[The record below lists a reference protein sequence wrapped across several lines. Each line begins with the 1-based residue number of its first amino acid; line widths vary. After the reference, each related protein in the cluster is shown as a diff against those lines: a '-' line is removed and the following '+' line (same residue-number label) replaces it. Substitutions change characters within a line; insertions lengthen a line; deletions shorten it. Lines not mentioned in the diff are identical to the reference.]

1 MKMKK
6 KVILVSALLASLV
19 SSGVM
24 ADQAADIQEAKTK
37 AEQALGQ
44 VTAIDGKVK
53 NIEKDLTTYKDKTDT
68 LETKLNDY
76 DTVKTNAAN
85 AVQNKTD
92 IIDLKQK
99 VSTAEQKVAD
109 AEKNLN
115 TQAEAFRQV
124 GQGVDKNAKEAK
136 QKAEAAEKK
145 VGELET
151 KLQEYDQV
159 KEKANKVDA
168 LEQTVTQIDKTVKS
182 HNEEIT
188 KIKDG
193 NKDFQDGIAEQLRQA
208 KTETDT
214 RVDGIDNKVKTV
226 SDSVGQLETKLQDYD
241 QVKGNAANA
250 VQNKTDIT
258 DLKRKVSAVEQQTK
272 KVGELENKLQDYD
285 TVKGNA
291 ANAVQNKTDITDL
304 KQKVLAVEQ
313 KTNKVD
319 ELETKVTQIDNTV
332 KSNTEEITK
341 IKDGNKDFQ
350 DGIAEQLRQ
359 AKTETDKRVNGIDDK
374 VKTVSDKA
382 EALDHKIDNTR
393 TDLEKTIKTVDEK
406 VTKLGDPEARI
417 KEVEKTFGDKLA
429 RMEGYTNKGL
439 AKVTALSGLHPLGYD
454 AASKWNISVATG
466 HYKSENAIAMGAFFR
481 PNRHVLLSFAGT
493 VSGGDDAYTFGAS
506 IRVGR
511 SGHKEMSG
519 ASEGMISATEFYDIV
534 GRLQDEIARQ
544 KQEIEALKNR

>member
-1 MKMKK
+1 MEETRMKIRKK
-6 KVILVSALLASLV
+6 AILVSALLASLV

-24 ADQAADIQEAKTK
+24 ADQAADIQEAKDN
-37 AEQALGQ
+37 AAQALEK
-44 VTAIDGKVK
+44 VKAIDGK
-53 NIEKDLTTYKDKTDT
+53 IQPMQDDLTKYKGKTDT
-68 LETKLNDY
+68 LENTLKDY
-76 DTVKTNAAN
+76 DSVKTNAEKV
-85 AVQNKTD
+85 VQHEAKMAELTGR
-92 IIDLKQK
+92 

-188 KIKDG
+188 KIKAG
-193 NKDFQDGIAEQLRQA
+193 NTEFQEGIAEQLRKA

-214 RVDGIDNKVKTV
+214 RVDGIDKKVKTI
-226 SDSVGQLETKLQDYD
+226 DSAVNKVGVLENKLQDYD
-241 QVKGNAANA
+241 QVK
-250 VQNKTDIT
+250 
-258 DLKRKVSAVEQQTK
+258 
-272 KVGELENKLQDYD
+272 
-285 TVKGNA
+285 
-291 ANAVQNKTDITDL
+291 
-304 KQKVLAVEQ
+304 
-313 KTNKVD
+313 
-319 ELETKVTQIDNTV
+319 
-332 KSNTEEITK
+332 
-341 IKDGNKDFQ
+341 
-350 DGIAEQLRQ
+350 
-359 AKTETDKRVNGIDDK
+359 DK
-374 VKTVSDKA
+374 V
-382 EALDHKIDNTR
+382 EALDHKIDNTKK
-393 TDLEKTIKTVDEK
+393 DLAATIRTVDEK
-406 VTKLGDPEARI
+406 VTKLGNPEARI

-429 RMEGYTNKGL
+429 SMEGYTNKGL

-466 HYKSENAIAMGAFFR
+466 HYKSENAIAMGAFFQ

-493 VSGGDDAYTFGAS
+493 VSGGDDAYTVGAS

-519 ASEGMISATEFYDIV
+519 AAEGMISATEFYDIV
-534 GRLQDEIARQ
+534 GKLQDEIARQ
-544 KQEIEALKNR
+544 RQEIEALKNR

>member
-24 ADQAADIQEAKTK
+24 ADDLQDAKNQAA
-37 AEQALGQ
+37 QALEK
-44 VTAIDGKVK
+44 VTALDGKV
-53 NIEKDLTTYKDKTDT
+53 NNMVTTLDQYKEKTDN

-76 DTVKTNAAN
+76 DTVKGNAAK
-85 AVQNKTD
+85 AAEVER
-92 IIDLKQK
+92 K
-99 VSTAEQKVAD
+99 VDTK
-109 AEKNLN
+109 LG
-115 TQAEAFRQV
+115 AFQTV
-124 GQGVDKNAKEAK
+124 VQGVIKKADEAK
-136 QKAEAAEKK
+136 QKAEDVEGKFTTLEGK
-145 VGELET
+145 VT
-151 KLQEYDQV
+151 TASDKADSA
-159 KEKANKVDA
+159 ANKVGD
-168 LEQTVTQIDKTVKS
+168 LEKNVTQIDTTVKR

-188 KIKDG
+188 QIKDG
-193 NKDFQDGIAEQLRQA
+193 NRDFQEGIAEQLRQA

-214 RVDGIDNKVKTV
+214 RVDGIDKKVKTI
-226 SDSVGQLETKLQDYD
+226 DSAVNKVGVLENKLQDYD
-241 QVKGNAANA
+241 QVKEKA
-250 VQNKTDIT
+250 
-258 DLKRKVSAVEQQTK
+258 
-272 KVGELENKLQDYD
+272 
-285 TVKGNA
+285 
-291 ANAVQNKTDITDL
+291 
-304 KQKVLAVEQ
+304 
-313 KTNKVD
+313 NKV
-319 ELETKVTQIDNTV
+319 
-332 KSNTEEITK
+332 
-341 IKDGNKDFQ
+341 
-350 DGIAEQLRQ
+350 
-359 AKTETDKRVNGIDDK
+359 
-374 VKTVSDKA
+374 
-382 EALDHKIDNTR
+382 EALDHKIDNTK
-393 TDLEKTIKTVDEK
+393 TDLERTIRTVDEK
-406 VTKLGDPEARI
+406 VTKLANPEARI

-534 GRLQDEIARQ
+534 GKLQDEIARQ

>member
-1 MKMKK
+1 MKK

-37 AEQALGQ
+37 AEQALDK
-44 VTAIDGKVK
+44 VNAIDGKIQPMQ
-53 NIEKDLTTYKDKTDT
+53 NDLNQYKGKTDT
-68 LETKLNDY
+68 LENKLQDY
-76 DTVKTNAAN
+76 DTVKENAAK
-85 AVQNKTD
+85 AAQHEAKITE
-92 IIDLKQK
+92 LTGR
-99 VSTAEQKVAD
+99 VSTAEQKVAE
-109 AEKNLN
+109 AEDKVDKKL
-115 TQAEAFRQV
+115 EAFRTAGNIV
-124 GQGVDKNAKEAK
+124 KDIANAAK
-136 QKAEAAEKK
+136 DKAEAVEGKFTTLEGK
-145 VGELET
+145 VT
-151 KLQEYDQV
+151 TVSDKADAA
-159 KEKANKVDA
+159 ANKVGD
-168 LEQTVTQIDKTVKS
+168 LEGKVTQIDDTVKS

-193 NKDFQDGIAEQLRQA
+193 NKDFQEGIAEQLRQA

-214 RVDGIDNKVKTV
+214 RVNGIDEKVKTI
-226 SDSVGQLETKLQDYD
+226 SGKADSAANKVGDLEAKLVDYD
-241 QVKGNAANA
+241 QVKEKA
-250 VQNKTDIT
+250 
-258 DLKRKVSAVEQQTK
+258 
-272 KVGELENKLQDYD
+272 
-285 TVKGNA
+285 
-291 ANAVQNKTDITDL
+291 
-304 KQKVLAVEQ
+304 
-313 KTNKVD
+313 NKV
-319 ELETKVTQIDNTV
+319 
-332 KSNTEEITK
+332 
-341 IKDGNKDFQ
+341 
-350 DGIAEQLRQ
+350 
-359 AKTETDKRVNGIDDK
+359 
-374 VKTVSDKA
+374 
-382 EALDHKIDNTR
+382 EALDHKIDNTKM
-393 TDLEKTIKTVDEK
+393 DLEATIRTVDEK
-406 VTKLGDPEARI
+406 VTKLANPEARI

>member
-1 MKMKK
+1 MKK

-24 ADQAADIQEAKTK
+24 ADQAADIQEAKDNAKQALEKVNAIDGKIQPMQNDLNAYKGKTDTLENK
-37 AEQALGQ
+37 LQDYETVKDNAGKAAQHEAKIAELTGKVSAAEQKVADAEQNLNKQAEVFRNVGLGVDQKVKEAKQTAEQALSKANDADGK
-44 VTAIDGKVK
+44 VTALDGKVK
-53 NIEKDLTTYKDKTDT
+53 NIETDLTTYKGKTDK
-68 LETKLNDY
+68 LEKDLQDY
-76 DTVKTNAAN
+76 DTVKTNAGN
-85 AVQNKTD
+85 AVQNKAD
-92 IIDLKQK
+92 IIDLKKK
-99 VSTAEQKVAD
+99 VSEVE
-109 AEKNLN
+109 EK
-115 TQAEAFRQV
+115 A
-124 GQGVDKNAKEAK
+124 
-136 QKAEAAEKK
+136 KK
-145 VGELET
+145 VGDLE
-151 KLQEYDQV
+151 
-159 KEKANKVDA
+159 N
-168 LEQTVTQIDKTVKS
+168 TVTQIDNTVKT

-193 NKDFQDGIAEQLRQA
+193 NKDFQEGIAEQLRQA

-226 SDSVGQLETKLQDYD
+226 SDKADSAANKVGDLEDKLKGYD
-241 QVKGNAANA
+241 QVKEKA
-250 VQNKTDIT
+250 
-258 DLKRKVSAVEQQTK
+258 
-272 KVGELENKLQDYD
+272 
-285 TVKGNA
+285 
-291 ANAVQNKTDITDL
+291 
-304 KQKVLAVEQ
+304 
-313 KTNKVD
+313 NKV
-319 ELETKVTQIDNTV
+319 
-332 KSNTEEITK
+332 
-341 IKDGNKDFQ
+341 
-350 DGIAEQLRQ
+350 
-359 AKTETDKRVNGIDDK
+359 
-374 VKTVSDKA
+374 
-382 EALDHKIDNTR
+382 EALDHKIDNTK
-393 TDLEKTIKTVDEK
+393 TDLEATIKTVDEK
-406 VTKLGDPEARI
+406 VTKLGNPEARI

-429 RMEGYTNKGL
+429 SMEGYTNKGL

>member
-1 MKMKK
+1 MKK

-37 AEQALGQ
+37 AEQALEKVNEVDGK
-44 VTAIDGKVK
+44 VAATDGKVK
-53 NIEKDLTTYKDKTDT
+53 NIEKDLTTYKGETDA
-68 LETKLNDY
+68 LKTKLNEY

-99 VSTAEQKVAD
+99 VAAAEQKVAA

-115 TQAEAFRQV
+115 TQAEAFRSVGVQV
-124 GQGVDKNAKEAK
+124 NQKVDEAK
-136 QKAEAAEKK
+136 QKVDEVEKKVTTLEGKVTTVSDKADLAANK
-145 VGELET
+145 VGELEG
-151 KLQEYDQV
+151 K
-159 KEKANKVDA
+159 
-168 LEQTVTQIDKTVKS
+168 VTQIDNTVKS

-193 NKDFQDGIAEQLRQA
+193 NQEFQEGIAGQLRQA
-208 KTETDT
+208 KAETDT
-214 RVDGIDNKVKTV
+214 RVNGIDEKVKTI
-226 SDSVGQLETKLQDYD
+226 SGKADSAANKVGDLEAKLQDYA
-241 QVKGNAANA
+241 QVKEKA
-250 VQNKTDIT
+250 
-258 DLKRKVSAVEQQTK
+258 
-272 KVGELENKLQDYD
+272 
-285 TVKGNA
+285 
-291 ANAVQNKTDITDL
+291 
-304 KQKVLAVEQ
+304 
-313 KTNKVD
+313 NKV
-319 ELETKVTQIDNTV
+319 
-332 KSNTEEITK
+332 
-341 IKDGNKDFQ
+341 
-350 DGIAEQLRQ
+350 
-359 AKTETDKRVNGIDDK
+359 
-374 VKTVSDKA
+374 
-382 EALDHKIDNTR
+382 EALDHKIDNTK
-393 TDLEKTIKTVDEK
+393 TDLEATIKNVDEK
-406 VTKLGDPEARI
+406 VTKLGNPEARI

-481 PNRHVLLSFAGT
+481 PNRNVLLSFAGT

-534 GRLQDEIARQ
+534 GKLQDEIARQ

>member
-1 MKMKK
+1 M
-6 KVILVSALLASLV
+6 
-19 SSGVM
+19 
-24 ADQAADIQEAKTK
+24 
-37 AEQALGQ
+37 
-44 VTAIDGKVK
+44 K
-53 NIEKDLTTYKDKTDT
+53 NIEKDLTTYKDKTDA
-68 LETKLNDY
+68 LETKLKDY

-99 VSTAEQKVAD
+99 VSAAEQKVAD

-168 LEQTVTQIDKTVKS
+168 LEQTVTQIDDTVKS

-193 NKDFQDGIAEQLRQA
+193 NRDFQEGIAEQLRQA

-214 RVDGIDNKVKTV
+214 RVNGIDEKVKTI
-226 SDSVGQLETKLQDYD
+226 DSAVKKVGDLENKLNDYD
-241 QVKGNAANA
+241 QVREKA
-250 VQNKTDIT
+250 
-258 DLKRKVSAVEQQTK
+258 
-272 KVGELENKLQDYD
+272 
-285 TVKGNA
+285 
-291 ANAVQNKTDITDL
+291 
-304 KQKVLAVEQ
+304 
-313 KTNKVD
+313 NKV
-319 ELETKVTQIDNTV
+319 
-332 KSNTEEITK
+332 
-341 IKDGNKDFQ
+341 
-350 DGIAEQLRQ
+350 
-359 AKTETDKRVNGIDDK
+359 
-374 VKTVSDKA
+374 
-382 EALDHKIDNTR
+382 EALDHKIDNTKM
-393 TDLEKTIKTVDEK
+393 DLEATIRTVDEK
-406 VTKLGDPEARI
+406 VTKLNNPEARI

-481 PNRHVLLSFAGT
+481 PNRNVLLSFAGT

-534 GRLQDEIARQ
+534 GKLQDEIARQ

>member
-1 MKMKK
+1 MEEMRMKMRKK
-6 KVILVSALLASLV
+6 AILVSALLASLV

-24 ADQAADIQEAKTK
+24 ADQAADIQEAKDNAK
-37 AEQALGQ
+37 QALEK
-44 VTAIDGKVK
+44 VTDLDGKVK
-53 NIEKDLTTYKDKTDT
+53 NMENDLTTYKGKTDK
-68 LETKLNDY
+68 LEKALQDY

-85 AVQNKTD
+85 AVQNKND
-92 IIDLKQK
+92 ITDLKQK
-99 VSTAEQKVAD
+99 VSAAEQKVAD

-188 KIKDG
+188 KIKAG
-193 NKDFQDGIAEQLRQA
+193 NTEFQEGITEQLQQA

-214 RVDGIDNKVKTV
+214 RVDGIDKKVKTV

-241 QVKGNAANA
+241 QVKEKANKA
-250 VQNKTDIT
+250 DALDQKIENTKTD
-258 DLKRKVSAVEQQTK
+258 L
-272 KVGELENKLQDYD
+272 
-285 TVKGNA
+285 A
-291 ANAVQNKTDITDL
+291 A
-304 KQKVLAVEQ
+304 
-313 KTNKVD
+313 
-319 ELETKVTQIDNTV
+319 
-332 KSNTEEITK
+332 
-341 IKDGNKDFQ
+341 
-350 DGIAEQLRQ
+350 
-359 AKTETDKRVNGIDDK
+359 
-374 VKTVSDKA
+374 
-382 EALDHKIDNTR
+382 
-393 TDLEKTIKTVDEK
+393 TIRTVDEK
-406 VTKLGDPEARI
+406 VTKLGNPEARI

-429 RMEGYTNKGL
+429 SMEGYTNKGL

-466 HYKSENAIAMGAFFR
+466 HYKSENAIAMGAFFQ

-493 VSGGDDAYTFGAS
+493 VSGGDDAYTVGAS

-519 ASEGMISATEFYDIV
+519 AAEGMISATEFYDIV
-534 GRLQDEIARQ
+534 GKLQDEIARQ
-544 KQEIEALKNR
+544 RQEIEALKNR

>member
-1 MKMKK
+1 MKK

-24 ADQAADIQEAKTK
+24 ADDLQDAKNQAA
-37 AEQALGQ
+37 QALEK
-44 VTAIDGKVK
+44 VTALDGKV
-53 NIEKDLTTYKDKTDT
+53 NNMVTTLDQYKEKTDN

-76 DTVKTNAAN
+76 DTVKGNAAK
-85 AVQNKTD
+85 AAEVER
-92 IIDLKQK
+92 K
-99 VSTAEQKVAD
+99 VDTK
-109 AEKNLN
+109 LG
-115 TQAEAFRQV
+115 AFQTV
-124 GQGVDKNAKEAK
+124 VQGVIKKADEAK
-136 QKAEAAEKK
+136 QKAEDVEGKFTTLEGKVTTVSDKADLAANK
-145 VGELET
+145 VGELEG
-151 KLQEYDQV
+151 K
-159 KEKANKVDA
+159 
-168 LEQTVTQIDKTVKS
+168 VTQIDNTVKS

-193 NKDFQDGIAEQLRQA
+193 NQEFQEGIAGQLRQA
-208 KTETDT
+208 KAETDT
-214 RVDGIDNKVKTV
+214 RVNGIDEKVKTI
-226 SDSVGQLETKLQDYD
+226 SGKADSAANKVGDLEAKLQDYD
-241 QVKGNAANA
+241 QVKEKA
-250 VQNKTDIT
+250 
-258 DLKRKVSAVEQQTK
+258 
-272 KVGELENKLQDYD
+272 
-285 TVKGNA
+285 
-291 ANAVQNKTDITDL
+291 
-304 KQKVLAVEQ
+304 
-313 KTNKVD
+313 NKV
-319 ELETKVTQIDNTV
+319 
-332 KSNTEEITK
+332 
-341 IKDGNKDFQ
+341 
-350 DGIAEQLRQ
+350 
-359 AKTETDKRVNGIDDK
+359 
-374 VKTVSDKA
+374 
-382 EALDHKIDNTR
+382 EALDQKIDNTK
-393 TDLEKTIKTVDEK
+393 TDLETTIRNVDEK

-534 GRLQDEIARQ
+534 GKLQDEIARQ

>member
-1 MKMKK
+1 MKK

-24 ADQAADIQEAKTK
+24 ADQAADIQEAKDK
-37 AEQALGQ
+37 AEQALSKAND
-44 VTAIDGKVK
+44 VDRKVD
-53 NIEKDLTTYKDKTDT
+53 NMGTDLTTYKGKTDK
-68 LETKLNDY
+68 LEKNLKDY
-76 DTVKTNAAN
+76 DTVKGNAAKAAQHEAKIN
-85 AVQNKTD
+85 ELTG
-92 IIDLKQK
+92 K
-99 VSTAEQKVAD
+99 VSAAEQKVAA
-109 AEKNLN
+109 AEKKVDEKL
-115 TQAEAFRQV
+115 EAFRNV
-124 GQGVDKNAKEAK
+124 GLGVDKNAKEAK

-188 KIKDG
+188 KIKAG
-193 NKDFQDGIAEQLRQA
+193 NTEFQEGIAEQLRQA

-214 RVDGIDNKVKTV
+214 RVNGIDNKVKTV
-226 SDSVGQLETKLQDYD
+226 SETATNAANSIGQLETKLKDYD
-241 QVKGNAANA
+241 QVKEKA
-250 VQNKTDIT
+250 
-258 DLKRKVSAVEQQTK
+258 
-272 KVGELENKLQDYD
+272 
-285 TVKGNA
+285 
-291 ANAVQNKTDITDL
+291 
-304 KQKVLAVEQ
+304 
-313 KTNKVD
+313 NKV
-319 ELETKVTQIDNTV
+319 
-332 KSNTEEITK
+332 
-341 IKDGNKDFQ
+341 
-350 DGIAEQLRQ
+350 
-359 AKTETDKRVNGIDDK
+359 
-374 VKTVSDKA
+374 
-382 EALDHKIDNTR
+382 EALDHKIDNTK
-393 TDLEKTIKTVDEK
+393 TDLEATIKTVDEK
-406 VTKLGDPEARI
+406 VTKLGNPEARI

-429 RMEGYTNKGL
+429 SMEGYTNKGL